1 MTDNEQNNQ
10 TLAEETP
17 KPEQG
22 QEKAPKKGRYF
33 HGRTYLRRP
42 VYHVKRKEV
51 LVPLLTAAGIAVL
64 LLALGESIIL
74 SATSGFFRRSEK
86 TGSRS
91 FARGDYETAI
101 QSYKDALAENPK
113 DEQVRQDLQDAYI
126 SYSQM
131 YTESGDY
138 NNAVILLR
146 QGRTVLSGAD
156 AITSELASVYQSW
169 AESLSSQGNF
179 SNAVSVL
186 SAGSGYGDMT
196 ASYRKVYLAWADS
209 AEQAGNF
216 DNALTVCE
224 NGQKAAG
231 GEDLQNKAEEIE
243 AIRRLSVLAAQSSIP
258 VHLSSDLLDLVKTAV
273 INHDGVCQYPDQ
285 QMALY
290 LVNGQVMLYRGAIE
304 NGQRTG
310 TGSWENV
317 SVKGADSFRYV
328 CTFENDAPNGQFSY
342 EMTRSNGVSTAVT
355 GEAKDGL
362 YSGTC
367 LVTDYNGTIWETKYQ
382 DGLPQ
387 EKNTSG
393 SGSGDTESTEEDR
406 AAQGAIADGTA
417 DAGTSAGA
425 VTAGEAVNA
434 AGRAD
439 TAAAVGT
446 SADIS
451 VPASEA
457 VLSDT
462 ALNETSSGY
471 LTIERNTMSYTRGIF
486 GWGDQTGW

>member
-10 TLAEETP
+10 TMAEEAP

-33 HGRTYLRRP
+33 HRRTYLRRP
-42 VYHVKRKEV
+42 VYHVKKKEI
-51 LVPLLTAAGIAVL
+51 LIPLLVAAGIAVL
-64 LLALGESIIL
+64 LLVLGESIIL
-74 SATSGFFRRSEK
+74 SATSGLFKRSEK

-91 FARGDYETAI
+91 FARGDYESAI

-113 DEQVRQDLQDAYI
+113 DEQVRKNLQDAYI
-126 SYSQM
+126 SYSRM

-156 AITSELASVYQSW
+156 AITSELASVYQAW

-209 AEQAGNF
+209 AEQVGNF

-231 GEDLQNKAEEIE
+231 GKDLQNKAEEIE
-243 AIRRLSVLAAQSSIP
+243 AIRRLSALAAQSSIP
-258 VHLSSDLLDLVKTAV
+258 LHLSSDMLDLVRTAV

-285 QMALY
+285 QLALY
-290 LVNGQVMLYRGAIE
+290 LVNGQVMLYKGTIE

-310 TGSWENV
+310 TGTWENV

-342 EMTRSNGVSTAVT
+342 EMTRSNGTSTAVT

-367 LVTDYNGTIWETKYQ
+367 LVTDYNGTIWETTYQ

-387 EKNTSG
+387 EKSTSG
-393 SGSGDTESTEEDR
+393 SGSGDTEETGEDG
-406 AAQGAIADGTA
+406 AQGSTADGA
-417 DAGTSAGA
+417 SAAGSSAGA
-425 VTAGEAVNA
+425 VTTGEAA
-434 AGRAD
+434 ESAGSTD
-439 TAAAVGT
+439 TAAAAGT